1 MKRQI
6 DNLMPYLL
14 LLVSAVLTIWGAL
27 GLLEYFI
34 PAIVLGLENEKFP
47 AGLQFLHFFSIFVT
61 GTIFL
66 FGYLTRWRHTP
77 FATIVMYAVLAT
89 LCFVETVDFEAF
101 GGGPTR
107 FIPMAI
113 EYVVYVCLSAYLLRS
128 SRIRQHFNPGPQAT
142 GATSDAK
149 KSDTRLP
156 ARG

>member
-1 MKRQI
+1 MKSQVV
-6 DNLMPYLL
+6 NLMPYLL
-14 LLVSAVLTIWGAL
+14 LAISAVLVGWGAL

-34 PAIVLGLENEKFP
+34 PAVVLGLQNEKFP

-61 GTIFL
+61 GAIFIA
-66 FGYLTRWRHTP
+66 GYFKRWRHTP

-113 EYVVYVCLSAYLLRS
+113 EYVVYLLFSAYLLS
-128 SRIRQHFNPGPQAT
+128 SSAMRHHFFQGSKMA
-142 GATSDAK
+142 
-149 KSDTRLP
+149 
-156 ARG
+156 